1 MRSSPWCLLAL
12 LMATATALAAIQ
24 PLPFRD
30 AEEEA
35 RFRRLTAELRCMVC
49 QNQSLADS
57 DAPLAADL
65 RREVLRLMQE
75 GLADE
80 DIKRFLVQRYS
91 DFVLYRPPFRA
102 DTLALWLG
110 PLIVLFAGLMVLVVV
125 VRRNA
130 SQLRRDASQPLG
142 EDW

>member
-1 MRSSPWCLLAL
+1 MKALAL
-12 LMATATALAAIQ
+12 IVSIAWGAALAAIQ

-30 AEEEA
+30 AAEEA
-35 RFRRLTAELRCMVC
+35 RFRRLVSELRCLVC

-65 RREVLRLMQE
+65 RREVLRLMQD
-75 GLADE
+75 GLSDE
-80 DIKRFLVQRYS
+80 EIKQFLVQRYS

-110 PLIVLFAGLMVLVVV
+110 PLFVLGVGLAVLIVVL
-125 VRRNA
+125 RRNA
-130 SQLRRDASQPLG
+130 RRMQPDAPPRP
-142 EDW
+142 EEEW

>member
-1 MRSSPWCLLAL
+1 MKSAAL
-12 LMATATALAAIQ
+12 LLIVLTAPVLAAIQ

-30 AEEEA
+30 REEEA
-35 RFRRLTAELRCMVC
+35 RFRRLAAELRCMVC

-75 GLADE
+75 GRDDAE
-80 DIKRFLVQRYS
+80 IKRFLVERYS
-91 DFVLYRPPFRA
+91 DFVLYKPPLRA
-102 DTLALWLG
+102 DTLLLWFG
-110 PLIVLFAGLMVLVVV
+110 PFLVLAIGVTVLAFIIQRHARL
-125 VRRNA
+125 VRAEADPPRE
-130 SQLRRDASQPLG
+130 

>member
-1 MRSSPWCLLAL
+1 
-12 LMATATALAAIQ
+12 MAAGTALAAIQ

-110 PLIVLFAGLMVLVVV
+110 PLIVLFAGLTVLVVV

-130 SQLRRDASQPLG
+130 SRLRRDASQPLG

>member
-1 MRSSPWCLLAL
+1 MNRLVALLLLA
-12 LMATATALAAIQ
+12 AAGAALAAIQ

-35 RFRRLTAELRCMVC
+35 RFRRLASELRCMVC

-75 GLADE
+75 GLDDAA
-80 DIKRFLVQRYS
+80 IKQFLVERYS
-91 DFVLYRPPFRA
+91 DFVLYRPPLRA

-110 PLIVLFAGLMVLVVV
+110 PLLILAVGIAVLALVI
-125 VRRNA
+125 RRNA
-130 SQLRRDASQPLG
+130 GRLHADPGPPRQE